1 MDTARLSVA
10 LTTTGLAVL
19 GGILTLAEDFLARI
33 EAVGVEVEREVT
45 GDGLGVG
52 LMDGGEEDT
61 GDLEEGGVA
70 DVEERGQSGVL
81 EEDEVSDAGFLG
93 SPSSSTAW

>member
-19 GGILTLAEDFLARI
+19 GGILTLAEDFSARI

-70 DVEERGQSGVL
+70 EVEERGQSGVL
-81 EEDEVSDAGFLG
+81 EEDEVSDADFLW

>member
-19 GGILTLAEDFLARI
+19 GGILTLAEDFPARI

-81 EEDEVSDAGFLG
+81 EEDEVSDADFLW

>member
-10 LTTTGLAVL
+10 LTTTGLAVW
-19 GGILTLAEDFLARI
+19 GGILTLAEDFPARI

-45 GDGLGVG
+45 GEWLGVG

-70 DVEERGQSGVL
+70 EVEERGQSGVL
-81 EEDEVSDAGFLG
+81 EEDEVSDAGVLG
-93 SPSSSTAW
+93 SPSSSAAW